1 VEALTAILLL
11 SPQIPLLFMGEE
23 WGETGTFTFFTDFHG
38 ELGDLVREGR
48 RNEFRRWPGFHDP
61 RTRDHIPDPNA
72 ESSFL
77 AAKLDWKALHR
88 PSRHARHEFVR
99 RLLDVRR
106 REIAPRLKG
115 MAGGGLYE
123 ALDGGAFVVRWRLG
137 DGSTLSLYA
146 NIDDEPWPIRAAY
159 EDRFLFESAGGLD
172 ARLKAGDLPGWS
184 ALFYLNETRRL
195 EATHA

>member
-48 RNEFRRWPGFHDP
+48 RNEFKRWPGFSDP

-72 ESSFL
+72 ASSFL
-77 AAKLDWKALHR
+77 ASRLDWGALHR
-88 PSRHARHEFVR
+88 PSRHARHEFVK
-99 RLLDVRR
+99 RLLEVRR
-106 REIAPRLKG
+106 REISPRLEG
-115 MAGGGLYE
+115 MAGGGTFE
-123 ALDGGAFVVRWRLG
+123 AFDGGAFTVRWRLG

-146 NIDDEPWPIRAAY
+146 NIDDEPWSIEAAH
-159 EDRFLFESAGGLD
+159 EGDLLFESAEKLEQ
-172 ARLKAGDLPGWS
+172 RLRAGNLPGWS
-184 ALFYLNETRRL
+184 AVFILNGTRRL
-195 EATHA
+195 EANPA